1 MQSGFVKKKNDV
13 QTKISICNQQ
23 MNMILWNTETFMKKL
38 NGFCR
43 DHVVTLKNH
52 SLGEE
57 QLRPQISDENK
68 LELGLKD
75 KGLKSSLLEPARGS
89 DLFSPARDFRKSN
102 SILVP
107 SGSPSKRRNQLG
119 ESPMKQ
125 DHKFLKLQSVKEAV
139 DESLLISV
147 KNEPQTVMNKPTRRL
162 VAKNQYESTSSLAGQ
177 MSGRHAMNLVDGKQF

>member
-1 MQSGFVKKKNDV
+1 
-13 QTKISICNQQ
+13 

-57 QLRPQISDENK
+57 QLRPKLSDENQ

-107 SGSPSKRRNQLG
+107 SGSPNKRRNQMG

-162 VAKNQYESTSSLAGQ
+162 IAKNQYESTSSLTGQ